1 MTGYRRR
8 GRPTGFMGFLFGRQ
22 ADYVKRLMPLF
33 GLCMGLFVFSMT
45 MGFYMGDKVSMDVL
59 EDMLGAFP
67 DLANMDITTIF
78 LFILLNNV
86 IKSFVWMVLGVIGS
100 APPLF
105 FAILNGFFLGSFSY
119 SVSLEQGLGFT
130 AAALIPHGIIEIPAI
145 LLSSA
150 AGMALG
156 YAVLNRLR
164 GRGSVREEFAR
175 VISLFISRIVPL
187 LLIAALF
194 EVTLTPMV
202 IVLLGYA

>member
-8 GRPTGFMGFLFGRQ
+8 GRPAGFMGFLFGRQ

>member
-1 MTGYRRR
+1 VTGYGRR
-8 GRPTGFMGFLFGRQ
+8 GRPAGLLGFLFGSQ

-45 MGFYMGDKVSMDVL
+45 MGFYMGDRVSMEVL

-67 DLANMDITTIF
+67 DLANMDITVIF

-105 FAILNGFFLGSFSY
+105 FAILNGFFLGNFSY
-119 SVSLEQGLGFT
+119 TVSLEQGLGFT
-130 AAALIPHGIIEIPAI
+130 AAALIPHGIIEIPTI

-156 YAVLNRLR
+156 YAVVNSLR

-175 VISLFISRIVPL
+175 VIRLFISRIVPL
-187 LLIAALF
+187 LLVAALF